1 MTVRKQKL
9 TFLTVIVVVDVDH
22 IDLEVSIEIPPVF
35 GISIITTVVVKDWM
49 KTKNGKTE
57 K

>member
-22 IDLEVSIEIPPVF
+22 IDTNALSNSSGLYHDVNHQSKKEASNIEINIF
-35 GISIITTVVVKDWM
+35 
-49 KTKNGKTE
+49 
-57 K
+57 

>member
-22 IDLEVSIEIPPVF
+22 IDLEISIEIPPVF
-35 GISIITTVVVKDWM
+35 GISIITTVVAKDWM